1 MPRYPF
7 TPEVLDSM
15 PEPLAKLFRGLE
27 DTLLIEICKRL
38 KKAGELNEVT
48 VEAIRALRS
57 HGIDLKEIEEAISSV
72 TEIGEKELN
81 KLLDDVISRYQNY
94 AKEMLTIAAITTP
107 KLMIND
113 VDVEAI
119 RKQAL
124 SEYRNITR
132 SMGFVGMSN
141 SPKVMSALE
150 AYQWA
155 LDQAELEIMSG
166 AIDYNSAIRKA
177 VKGLADSGLKTV
189 DWESGHR
196 DQVDVS
202 VRRAV
207 MSSINRMNTVYME
220 TLQDDLETDL
230 VEVTAHAGARNTG
243 YGIEN
248 HASWQGKVY
257 RWSKK
262 PKTSKGKYKDFELTT
277 GFGQGAGLGGW
288 NCYHRYYPY
297 IEGVSYRT
305 YTDEDLNKI
314 DKPPFAYQGKEYN
327 QYEASQEQRR
337 VERTLRK
344 LRREAKAYE
353 AAALSEDAQAVNIRI
368 KRLRKYYDAFS
379 KKAGLPTQYER
390 AAVTY

>member
-57 HGIDLKEIEEAISSV
+57 HGIDLKEIEEAISSA

-94 AKEMLTIAAITTP
+94 AKEMLTIAASTTP
-107 KLMIND
+107 QLMIND

-132 SMGFVGMSN
+132 SMGFVGISK
-141 SPKVMSALE
+141 SQKVMSALE

-189 DWESGHR
+189 DWES
-196 DQVDVS
+196 
-202 VRRAV
+202 
-207 MSSINRMNTVYME
+207 
-220 TLQDDLETDL
+220 
-230 VEVTAHAGARNTG
+230 
-243 YGIEN
+243 
-248 HASWQGKVY
+248 
-257 RWSKK
+257 
-262 PKTSKGKYKDFELTT
+262 
-277 GFGQGAGLGGW
+277 
-288 NCYHRYYPY
+288 
-297 IEGVSYRT
+297 
-305 YTDEDLNKI
+305 
-314 DKPPFAYQGKEYN
+314 
-327 QYEASQEQRR
+327 
-337 VERTLRK
+337 
-344 LRREAKAYE
+344 
-353 AAALSEDAQAVNIRI
+353 
-368 KRLRKYYDAFS
+368 
-379 KKAGLPTQYER
+379 
-390 AAVTY
+390 

>member
-132 SMGFVGMSN
+132 SMG
-141 SPKVMSALE
+141 L
-150 AYQWA
+150 
-155 LDQAELEIMSG
+155 
-166 AIDYNSAIRKA
+166 
-177 VKGLADSGLKTV
+177 
-189 DWESGHR
+189 
-196 DQVDVS
+196 
-202 VRRAV
+202 
-207 MSSINRMNTVYME
+207 
-220 TLQDDLETDL
+220 
-230 VEVTAHAGARNTG
+230 
-243 YGIEN
+243 
-248 HASWQGKVY
+248 
-257 RWSKK
+257 
-262 PKTSKGKYKDFELTT
+262 
-277 GFGQGAGLGGW
+277 LG
-288 NCYHRYYPY
+288 
-297 IEGVSYRT
+297 
-305 YTDEDLNKI
+305 
-314 DKPPFAYQGKEYN
+314 
-327 QYEASQEQRR
+327 
-337 VERTLRK
+337 
-344 LRREAKAYE
+344 
-353 AAALSEDAQAVNIRI
+353 
-368 KRLRKYYDAFS
+368 
-379 KKAGLPTQYER
+379 
-390 AAVTY
+390 

>member
-141 SPKVMSALE
+141 SQKVMSALE

-243 YGIEN
+243 
-248 HASWQGKVY
+248 
-257 RWSKK
+257 
-262 PKTSKGKYKDFELTT
+262 
-277 GFGQGAGLGGW
+277 
-288 NCYHRYYPY
+288 
-297 IEGVSYRT
+297 
-305 YTDEDLNKI
+305 
-314 DKPPFAYQGKEYN
+314 
-327 QYEASQEQRR
+327 
-337 VERTLRK
+337 
-344 LRREAKAYE
+344 
-353 AAALSEDAQAVNIRI
+353 
-368 KRLRKYYDAFS
+368 
-379 KKAGLPTQYER
+379 
-390 AAVTY
+390 

>member
-57 HGIDLKEIEEAISSV
+57 HGIDLKEIEEAISSA

-132 SMGFVGMSN
+132 SMGFVGMTI
-141 SPKVMSALE
+141 PKKSCLRWM

-155 LDQAELEIMSG
+155 
-166 AIDYNSAIRKA
+166 
-177 VKGLADSGLKTV
+177 
-189 DWESGHR
+189 
-196 DQVDVS
+196 
-202 VRRAV
+202 VR
-207 MSSINRMNTVYME
+207 
-220 TLQDDLETDL
+220 
-230 VEVTAHAGARNTG
+230 
-243 YGIEN
+243 
-248 HASWQGKVY
+248 
-257 RWSKK
+257 
-262 PKTSKGKYKDFELTT
+262 P
-277 GFGQGAGLGGW
+277 GG
-288 NCYHRYYPY
+288 
-297 IEGVSYRT
+297 T
-305 YTDEDLNKI
+305 
-314 DKPPFAYQGKEYN
+314 
-327 QYEASQEQRR
+327 
-337 VERTLRK
+337 
-344 LRREAKAYE
+344 
-353 AAALSEDAQAVNIRI
+353 
-368 KRLRKYYDAFS
+368 
-379 KKAGLPTQYER
+379 
-390 AAVTY
+390 

>member
-15 PEPLAKLFRGLE
+15 PEPLAELFRGLE

-57 HGIDLKEIEEAISSV
+57 HGIDLKKIEEAISSV

-81 KLLDDVISRYQNY
+81 KLLDDVVSRYQNY

-132 SMGFVGMSN
+132 SMGFVGMGN
-141 SPKVMSALE
+141 SQKVMSALE

-166 AIDYNSAIRKA
+166 AID
-177 VKGLADSGLKTV
+177 
-189 DWESGHR
+189 
-196 DQVDVS
+196 
-202 VRRAV
+202 
-207 MSSINRMNTVYME
+207 
-220 TLQDDLETDL
+220 
-230 VEVTAHAGARNTG
+230 
-243 YGIEN
+243 
-248 HASWQGKVY
+248 
-257 RWSKK
+257 
-262 PKTSKGKYKDFELTT
+262 
-277 GFGQGAGLGGW
+277 
-288 NCYHRYYPY
+288 
-297 IEGVSYRT
+297 
-305 YTDEDLNKI
+305 
-314 DKPPFAYQGKEYN
+314 
-327 QYEASQEQRR
+327 
-337 VERTLRK
+337 
-344 LRREAKAYE
+344 
-353 AAALSEDAQAVNIRI
+353 
-368 KRLRKYYDAFS
+368 
-379 KKAGLPTQYER
+379 
-390 AAVTY
+390 

>member
-57 HGIDLKEIEEAISSV
+57 HGIDLKEIEEAISSA

-132 SMGFVGMSN
+132 SMGLLDKQVTKSHVCVGGISM
-141 SPKVMSALE
+141 
-150 AYQWA
+150 
-155 LDQAELEIMSG
+155 G
-166 AIDYNSAIRKA
+166 
-177 VKGLADSGLKTV
+177 
-189 DWESGHR
+189 
-196 DQVDVS
+196 
-202 VRRAV
+202 VR
-207 MSSINRMNTVYME
+207 
-220 TLQDDLETDL
+220 
-230 VEVTAHAGARNTG
+230 
-243 YGIEN
+243 
-248 HASWQGKVY
+248 
-257 RWSKK
+257 
-262 PKTSKGKYKDFELTT
+262 P
-277 GFGQGAGLGGW
+277 GG
-288 NCYHRYYPY
+288 
-297 IEGVSYRT
+297 T
-305 YTDEDLNKI
+305 
-314 DKPPFAYQGKEYN
+314 
-327 QYEASQEQRR
+327 
-337 VERTLRK
+337 
-344 LRREAKAYE
+344 
-353 AAALSEDAQAVNIRI
+353 
-368 KRLRKYYDAFS
+368 
-379 KKAGLPTQYER
+379 
-390 AAVTY
+390 